1 MFVDDIRSIED
12 EVESECERL
21 SPLPTLAATNEV
33 VSAEELNRCF
43 RFSSGMGQSPNFG
56 TQCLGPEDTELAES
70 TDSEDGNLLAGS
82 TFSMN
87 KRGVCRETSAHHGGG
102 LMGRNLVRDWEGELF
117 VDARAGREASLRED
131 LCAEPIF
138 HWQDELGREA
148 SRR

>member
-1 MFVDDIRSIED
+1 VFVDDIRSIED

-70 TDSEDGNLLAGS
+70 TS
-82 TFSMN
+82 SMN
-87 KRGVCRETSAHHGGG
+87 KGGVCRETSAHHGGG

-117 VDARAGREASLRED
+117 VDARVGTEASLRED

-148 SRR
+148 SMR